1 MRSNKKKTAK
11 SPQYDWST
19 LKTNAKIQNKYNI
32 SVHNHF
38 DKLQNLETTPTP
50 NQTYNNFVLAHNK
63 AAKENIPLKPKIQK
77 RIPWESEEISEK
89 RQKLKSATKL
99 LEDNPTRSNKRKQKQ
114 ALIDLTDIY
123 TTKQEEFVQSKINQI
138 QQASANK
145 QSAVA
150 WQVINE
156 LSGRKSSNKSK
167 IKAKNQEERLQK
179 WKSQFEKLLGTE
191 PKISDNPTETIINR
205 ELNIKKGNFTHKELD
220 KVIDR
225 LKYNKACALD
235 NVPPEVWK
243 SGQFNNLLLEL
254 CNEVYN
260 GATIEKWSEGCIIPF
275 PKKGDL
281 GLTKNY
287 RGITLTPIA
296 AKIYNSLLLN
306 RIQPEIEKVLRKNQ
320 NGFRRE
326 RSTVGQILTV
336 RRVIEGV
343 RAKNLQAVLLFVDFS
358 KAFDSIHRG
367 KMKKILLAYGIP
379 LETVNAIM
387 ALYNNSKAMVRS
399 PDGDT
404 EFFKILAGVLQGD
417 TLAPFLFIICLDYIL
432 RISIDKIPQNGLIL
446 TQSTSPRYP
455 TTTLTDADY
464 ADDLALFANTTDE
477 ASALLHSLEKAAG
490 DTGLYVN
497 ATKTEF
503 MCFNTEGAINTINGN
518 ALEQVN
524 SFIYLG
530 SNISSSENDVKA
542 RIGKA
547 WGALTKLNKIWKSSL
562 PIHLKRN
569 FFRATVESVLLY
581 GSSSWTLTKHLK
593 ARLDGAYTR
602 MLRAVLN
609 ISWKEHPT
617 KSRLY
622 GNLPLYLNPFN
633 PNECVLPVTAGV
645 PSRSW

>member
-1 MRSNKKKTAK
+1 
-11 SPQYDWST
+11 
-19 LKTNAKIQNKYNI
+19 
-32 SVHNHF
+32 
-38 DKLQNLETTPTP
+38 
-50 NQTYNNFVLAHNK
+50 
-63 AAKENIPLKPKIQK
+63 
-77 RIPWESEEISEK
+77 
-89 RQKLKSATKL
+89 
-99 LEDNPTRSNKRKQKQ
+99 
-114 ALIDLTDIY
+114 
-123 TTKQEEFVQSKINQI
+123 
-138 QQASANK
+138 
-145 QSAVA
+145 
-150 WQVINE
+150 
-156 LSGRKSSNKSK
+156 
-167 IKAKNQEERLQK
+167 
-179 WKSQFEKLLGTE
+179 
-191 PKISDNPTETIINR
+191 
-205 ELNIKKGNFTHKELD
+205 
-220 KVIDR
+220 
-225 LKYNKACALD
+225 
-235 NVPPEVWK
+235 
-243 SGQFNNLLLEL
+243 
-254 CNEVYN
+254 
-260 GATIEKWSEGCIIPF
+260 
-275 PKKGDL
+275 
-281 GLTKNY
+281 
-287 RGITLTPIA
+287 
-296 AKIYNSLLLN
+296 
-306 RIQPEIEKVLRKNQ
+306 
-320 NGFRRE
+320 
-326 RSTVGQILTV
+326 
-336 RRVIEGV
+336 
-343 RAKNLQAVLLFVDFS
+343 
-358 KAFDSIHRG
+358 
-367 KMKKILLAYGIP
+367 
-379 LETVNAIM
+379 
-387 ALYNNSKAMVRS
+387 MVRS

-404 EFFKILAGVLQGD
+404 EFFKILASVLQGD